1 MASEVDWSPGS
12 QAVSVVKRRK
22 LLRMGTLV
30 AAFTGAS
37 TITAGVATNAQAGP
51 GDKSPSNAY
60 IPTSEKGTPLGV
72 ATLDKEARIPPAL
85 LPDLSAT
92 YGTAKQDKAE
102 SRRVVNVGKLPGAVG
117 DGVTDNTT
125 VLQAEL
131 DKVGN
136 VGQATTF
143 YFPEGIWLTD
153 GLKVKSH
160 TVIEGVGGGTFGLN
174 SFNGSRTTVLR
185 LKNNATRPLITDYGE
200 SNLSSGV
207 VIRDIQLD
215 GNKSNQTAALAG
227 IQQHPAVS
235 GQDPLWKVN
244 RVYIHDFKGEGIR
257 VGLYRR
263 TTKVI
268 DCEIVNNDGHGIY
281 IESTDCTVQN
291 CAIGQNGGDGIRYTG
306 GLQHCICNDIWGN
319 TNGISLGPLAQC
331 AMIMNCGIDINRHHG
346 ITTEAPRTVIAGCT
360 FSTNG
365 IETNDTYSH
374 IDLGFPGQT
383 AIGCAISAVAMR
395 HDSTVS
401 ANKAKYGV
409 QPNVP
414 VSLSGVAYNPAD
426 VPWVSG
432 LSGNPA
438 LLVLAM
444 RSQGLADGTTI
455 HAGIG
460 GTGSGIKW
468 GGNATEKQAW
478 WGATPVV
485 RPTLKNQAAT
495 DLDTTTALVNE
506 LRAKLVSLGLVQ

>member
-1 MASEVDWSPGS
+1 MASEMVRKSAA
-12 QAVSVVKRRK
+12 QAGAEVKRRK
-22 LLRMGTLV
+22 LLRLGTLV

-37 TITAGVATNAQAGP
+37 TISTGSATSAQAGS
-51 GDKSPSNAY
+51 GDKGPPNAY

-72 ATLDKEARIPPAL
+72 ATLDEVAKIPLAM

-102 SRRVVNVGKLPGAVG
+102 SRRVVNVGKLPGAAG
-117 DGVTDNTT
+117 DGVTDNTA

-136 VGQATTF
+136 AGQSTTF
-143 YFPEGIWLTD
+143 YFPEGIWVTD

-160 TVIEGVGGGTFGLN
+160 TVIEGVSGGTFGLD
-174 SFNGSRTTVLR
+174 SFNGSRTTVLK
-185 LKNNATRPLITDYGE
+185 LKNNATRPLISDYGDT
-200 SNLSSGV
+200 SLSSGV

-215 GNKSNQTAALAG
+215 GNKSNQTAALHG
-227 IQQHPAVS
+227 IQQHPAAS
-235 GQDPLWKVN
+235 GQDPLWRINKVF
-244 RVYIHDFKGEGIR
+244 IHDFKGDGIH
-257 VGLYRR
+257 VGIYRR
-263 TTKVI
+263 GTKVS
-268 DCEIVNNDGHGIY
+268 DCEIINNEGHGAY
-281 IESTDCTVQN
+281 FDSTDCTVQN

-306 GLQHCICNDIWGN
+306 GLQHCISNDIWAN

-331 AMIMNCGIDINRHHG
+331 AMIMNCGIDINRRHG
-346 ITTEAPRTVIAGCT
+346 ITAEAPRTVISGCT
-360 FSTNG
+360 FQTNG
-365 IETNDTYSH
+365 VEANDTYSH
-374 IDLGFPGQT
+374 IDLGFPRQT

-401 ANKAKYGV
+401 TNKAKYGI
-409 QPNVP
+409 QTNVP
-414 VSLSGVAYNPAD
+414 VNLSGVAYNPAD

-460 GTGSGIKW
+460 GMGPGIKW
-468 GGNATEKQAW
+468 GGSPTEKQAW
-478 WGATPVV
+478 WGATPIV
-485 RPTLKNQAAT
+485 RPTLSNQPAM
-495 DLDTTTALVNE
+495 DLDTTMALVNE

>member
-1 MASEVDWSPGS
+1 MKPGP
-12 QAVSVVKRRK
+12 QVAAEVKRRK
-22 LLRMGTLV
+22 LLRLGTLV
-30 AAFTGAS
+30 AAFTGSS
-37 TITAGVATNAQAGP
+37 TISQGCATSAQAGP
-51 GDKSPSNAY
+51 ADKTPSTAY

-72 ATLDKEARIPPAL
+72 ATLDKEAKIPPAL

-92 YGTAKQDKAE
+92 YGAAKQDKTE
-102 SRRVVNVGKLPGAVG
+102 SRRVVNVGRLQGALG
-117 DGVTDNTT
+117 DGATDNTA
-125 VLQAEL
+125 VLQSEL

-136 VGQATTF
+136 AGQAVVF
-143 YFPEGIWLTD
+143 HFPEGIWLTD

-174 SFNGSRTTVLR
+174 SFNGSRTTVLK
-185 LKNNATRPLITDYGE
+185 LKANATRPLIADYGE
-200 SNLSSGV
+200 TNFSSGV

-215 GNKSNQTAALAG
+215 GNKVNQTTALPA
-227 IQQHPAVS
+227 IQQYPAAS
-235 GQDPLWKVN
+235 GQDPLWKIN
-244 RVYIHDFKGEGIR
+244 KVYIRDFKGDGIK

-263 TTKVI
+263 AMKVM
-268 DCEIVNNDGHGIY
+268 DCEIINNDGHGIN
-281 IESTDCTVQN
+281 IDATDCTIQN

-306 GLQHCICNDIWGN
+306 GLQHCISNDIWGN

-331 AMIMNCGIDINRHHG
+331 AMIMNCGIDINRRHG
-346 ITTEAPRTVIAGCT
+346 ITTQAPRTIITGCT
-360 FSTNG
+360 FQTNG
-365 IETNDTYSH
+365 IEANDTYSH

-383 AIGCAISAVAMR
+383 AIGCAISAIAMR

-414 VSLSGVAYNPAD
+414 VSVSGVAYNPAD
-426 VPWVSG
+426 VPWISG

-460 GTGSGIKW
+460 GSGSGIKW
-468 GGNATEKQAW
+468 GGSPTEKQAW
-478 WGATPVV
+478 WGATPIV
-485 RPTLKNQAAT
+485 RPTITNQAAT
-495 DLDTTTALVNE
+495 DLGTTTALVNE
-506 LRAKLVSLGLVQ
+506 LRAKLISLGLIQ